1 MKMLL
6 TLTLKQRLDGTDST
20 MYEADRDELI
30 EKLEAAGWAV
40 ELADEEELDFDEGDD
55 DEALD

>member
-1 MKMLL
+1 
-6 TLTLKQRLDGTDST
+6 